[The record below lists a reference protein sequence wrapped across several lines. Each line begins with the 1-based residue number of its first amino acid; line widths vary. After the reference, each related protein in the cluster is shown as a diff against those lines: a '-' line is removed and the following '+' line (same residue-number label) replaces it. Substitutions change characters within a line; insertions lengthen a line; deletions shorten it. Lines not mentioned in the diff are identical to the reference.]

1 MDMNVILGFISIVVT
16 LLCAYLGALLHRK
29 TERIKIMEGQLSEK
43 RYSAYAKLYDFFYDM
58 FKKSKDNKTI
68 NNREM
73 RNKLLDAKKE
83 LIMYGTDEVV
93 FALNSYLSSLTEED
107 IYKQVDSFLDVM
119 VLIRKDMCGETK
131 INRDAI
137 LLNIM
142 QDEKELQKFKY
153 MRLNNLGRIQRAN
166 ALHRK
171 VIKSFRKNTQKEYK
185 NLIFLLVED

>member
-1 MDMNVILGFISIVVT
+1 MYVIPYSNISNLLLVT
-16 LLCAYLGALLHRK
+16 LMCAYLGALLHRK

-43 RYSAYAKLYDFFYDM
+43 RYSAYAKLYDFFYEM
-58 FKKSKDNKTI
+58 FKNTKDNRNVSNKD
-68 NNREM
+68 M

-153 MRLNNLGRIQRAN
+153 MRLNNLELQRFHKDVVILMIQTFPLVSA
-166 ALHRK
+166 
-171 VIKSFRKNTQKEYK
+171 T
-185 NLIFLLVED
+185 FLFQLTAT

>member
-1 MDMNVILGFISIVVT
+1 MDVNVILGFISIVVT

-43 RYSAYAKLYDFFYDM
+43 RYSAYEKLYDFFYDM
-58 FKKSKDNKTI
+58 FKNSKDNKTI

-73 RNKLLDAKKE
+73 RNRLLEAKKE

-153 MRLNNLGRIQRAN
+153 MRSNNLE
-166 ALHRK
+166 L
-171 VIKSFRKNTQKEYK
+171 
-185 NLIFLLVED
+185 

>member
-1 MDMNVILGFISIVVT
+1 MDVNVILGFISIVVT

-43 RYSAYAKLYDFFYDM
+43 RYSAYAKIYDFFYDM
-58 FKKSKDNKTI
+58 FKNSKDNKTI

-73 RNKLLDAKKE
+73 RNRLLEAKKE

-107 IYKQVDSFLDVM
+107 IYKQLDSFLDVM

-153 MRLNNLGRIQRAN
+153 MRSNNLE
-166 ALHRK
+166 L
-171 VIKSFRKNTQKEYK
+171 
-185 NLIFLLVED
+185 

>member
-1 MDMNVILGFISIVVT
+1 MDVNVILGFISIVVT

-58 FKKSKDNKTI
+58 FKNSKDNKTI

-73 RNKLLDAKKE
+73 HNRLLEAKKE

-142 QDEKELQKFKY
+142 QDEKEFQKFKY
-153 MRLNNLGRIQRAN
+153 MRLNNLE
-166 ALHRK
+166 L
-171 VIKSFRKNTQKEYK
+171 
-185 NLIFLLVED
+185 

>member
-1 MDMNVILGFISIVVT
+1 MDVNVILGFISIVVT

-43 RYSAYAKLYDFFYDM
+43 RYSAYEKLYDFFYDM
-58 FKKSKDNKTI
+58 FKNSKDNKTI

-73 RNKLLDAKKE
+73 RNRLLEAKKE

-93 FALNSYLSSLTEED
+93 FALNSYLSSLTEEN

-119 VLIRKDMCGETK
+119 VLIRRDMCGETK

-153 MRLNNLGRIQRAN
+153 MRLNNLE
-166 ALHRK
+166 L
-171 VIKSFRKNTQKEYK
+171 
-185 NLIFLLVED
+185 

>member
-1 MDMNVILGFISIVVT
+1 MDVNVILGFISIVVT

-43 RYSAYAKLYDFFYDM
+43 RYSAYAKLYDFFYDV
-58 FKKSKDNKTI
+58 FKNSKDNKTI

-73 RNKLLDAKKE
+73 RNRLLEAKKE
-83 LIMYGTDEVV
+83 LIMYGTDDVV

-107 IYKQVDSFLDVM
+107 IYKQIDSFLDVM

-137 LLNIM
+137 LLNII
-142 QDEKELQKFKY
+142 QDGKEFQKFKY
-153 MRLNNLGRIQRAN
+153 MRLNNLE
-166 ALHRK
+166 L
-171 VIKSFRKNTQKEYK
+171 
-185 NLIFLLVED
+185 

>member
-1 MDMNVILGFISIVVT
+1 MDVNVILGFISIVVT

-29 TERIKIMEGQLSEK
+29 TERIKIMKGQLSEK

-58 FKKSKDNKTI
+58 FKNSKDNKTI

-73 RNKLLDAKKE
+73 RNRLLEAKKE

-142 QDEKELQKFKY
+142 QDEKEFQKFKY
-153 MRLNNLGRIQRAN
+153 MRLNNLE
-166 ALHRK
+166 L
-171 VIKSFRKNTQKEYK
+171 
-185 NLIFLLVED
+185 

>member
-1 MDMNVILGFISIVVT
+1 MDVNVILGFISIVVT
-16 LLCAYLGALLHRK
+16 LLCAYLGVLLHRK

-58 FKKSKDNKTI
+58 FKNSKDNKTI

-73 RNKLLDAKKE
+73 RNRLLEAKKE

-142 QDEKELQKFKY
+142 QDEKELHKFKY
-153 MRLNNLGRIQRAN
+153 MRLNNLE
-166 ALHRK
+166 L
-171 VIKSFRKNTQKEYK
+171 
-185 NLIFLLVED
+185 

>member
-1 MDMNVILGFISIVVT
+1 MDVNVILGFISIVVT

-58 FKKSKDNKTI
+58 FKNSKGNKTI

-73 RNKLLDAKKE
+73 RNRLLEAKKE

-153 MRLNNLGRIQRAN
+153 MRSNNLE
-166 ALHRK
+166 L
-171 VIKSFRKNTQKEYK
+171 
-185 NLIFLLVED
+185 